1 LGQEEYR
8 GGRQEVFPSGSFYGT
23 RMMTERGRLDRQL
36 RIPQWNQDALTGAR
50 VGVVGDYG
58 LMTSLYLL
66 GTAALGINQ
75 VWVIAPRLDERILSL
90 ARRLNPDWQ
99 LNFFEGFLTHPGCR
113 EVLGRDN
120 LVVDLS
126 TYGLSNK
133 IILEEAFQHKLM
145 VLRGYSGQNEGDEF
159 KIFGYARDRE
169 WLELQEVI
177 SEGNLPGRIQASDGV
192 LDIIAAGII
201 LEETKNFFLQGSL
214 APKMSRYCRPRLLPP
229 VRQPSMGIVGAGA
242 LGNFVGLG
250 LALAGFRNLTFI
262 DPDVIELTNLNRQVF
277 FAGAVGAGKAE
288 TLADRLNRWF
298 GTRARGV
305 EDYFQSGEDISE
317 FEVVFD
323 CVDNFA
329 TRMALSEACAAAD
342 KILISGGSDVSKGQ
356 VVVYHPERQPQTPAE
371 LLGLSEIVAGRAET
385 MQQRQRAACVYQPDP
400 AVIMTNQIIAGFMV
414 EGCRKVLAGMA
425 APPLFYDAAAEDKFS
440 FAEN

>member
-1 LGQEEYR
+1 MIEQ
-8 GGRQEVFPSGSFYGT
+8 
-23 RMMTERGRLDRQL
+23 GRLDRQL
-36 RIPQWNQDALTGAR
+36 RIPQWNQEALTRAR
-50 VGVVGDYG
+50 VGVVGDHG

-75 VWVIAPRLDERILSL
+75 LRVIAPWLDERIISL

-99 LNFFEGFLTHPGCR
+99 LHFFEGFLTHPCCR
-113 EVLGRDN
+113 EVLGRDS

-133 IILEEAFQHKLM
+133 IVLEDAFQRDMM
-145 VLRGYSGQNEGDEF
+145 VLRGYSRQHEWDEF
-159 KIFGYARDRE
+159 KIFGYARGRE
-169 WLELQEVI
+169 WLEIQEVV
-177 SEGNLPGRIQASDGV
+177 SEKNLPARAKVSDGV

-201 LEETKNFFLQGSL
+201 LEETKKFFLQGSL
-214 APKMSRYCRPRLLPP
+214 ALNMIRYRRPQLNPP
-229 VRQPSMGIVGAGA
+229 VRKPPMGIVGAGA

-250 LALAGFRNLTFI
+250 LALAGYKDLTFV

-288 TLADRLNRWF
+288 TLAERLNRWF

-305 EDYFQSGEDISE
+305 KDYFKSGKDISE

-329 TRMALSEACAAAD
+329 SRIELSEACAAAG
-342 KILISGGSDVSKGQ
+342 KILISGGCDVAKGQ
-356 VVVYHPERQPQTPAE
+356 VVVYHPNRQPQTLAE
-371 LLGLSEIVAGRAET
+371 LLGLAEIEADRAHAT
-385 MQQRQRAACVYQPDP
+385 PQRQRAACVYQPDP

-414 EGCRKVLAGMA
+414 EACRKVLAGMA